1 MRNPHRIAGSLIAAV
16 ATLTSFAP
24 LARAQTRT
32 QVTINDTGVVAENL
46 SSSRDG
52 SVYFGSMAKG
62 TIYRAAPGAAQAE
75 PWILASTAGLTR
87 VLGVL
92 ADDKTNTLWVCQNAT
107 DGRDG
112 TPVVG
117 QTALRSFDLTSG
129 AAKGTYPFPPGSG
142 VCNDIALSAD
152 GTAYASESFRGRVH
166 RLKPGATA
174 LEVWASDEQLNV
186 IDGLAFLADGSL
198 YVNNFATG
206 RLFRIPVNPDG
217 SAGPIVPIETS
228 LPLVRPDGLRSAGP
242 RTLLQAEQ
250 QGRVAELTISGD
262 RAEVRVVQD
271 GLTRASGVTVVGN
284 TALVLVELARAVV
297 VPYRPR

>member
-1 MRNPHRIAGSLIAAV
+1 VRNTHRIAGSLIAAV
-16 ATLTSFAP
+16 VTLTSFAP
-24 LARAQTRT
+24 LARAQNRT

-52 SVYFGSMAKG
+52 TVYFGSMAKG

-75 PWILASTAGLTR
+75 RWILASTAGLTR

-92 ADDKTNTLWVCQNAT
+92 ADDNTNTLWVCQNST
-107 DGRDG
+107 GGQGG
-112 TPVVG
+112 TPVAG

-129 AAKGTYPFPPGSG
+129 TAKGTYPFPPNSG

-152 GTAYASESFRGRVH
+152 GTAYVSESFRGRVH

-174 LEVWASDEQLNV
+174 LEVWTSDEQLNV

-206 RLFRIPVNPDG
+206 KLFRIPVKPDG

-228 LPLVRPDGLRSAGP
+228 LPLVRPDGLRSVGP
-242 RTLLQAEQ
+242 RTLIQAEQ
-250 QGRVAELTISGD
+250 QGRVTELTISGD
-262 RAEVRVVQD
+262 RAEVRVLQD
-271 GLTRASGVTVVGN
+271 GLTRASGVTLVGN
-284 TALVLVELARAVV
+284 TVVALVELARAVS
-297 VPYRPR
+297 VPYQPR